1 MWYRDNV
8 KYKIKIPMM
17 FSWITLLRMRL
28 YFLKDCFKK
37 KRKKKQRRA
46 KRDMVS
52 DKNPGGGMKISEG
65 QETQGQTNSTVSPFQ
80 VFQGN

>member
-1 MWYRDNV
+1 
-8 KYKIKIPMM
+8 
-17 FSWITLLRMRL
+17 
-28 YFLKDCFKK
+28 
-37 KRKKKQRRA
+37 
-46 KRDMVS
+46 MVS